1 MKKKY
6 FKDKKHFALWVG
18 FISFLLS
25 LTWMLYSLV
34 ALAFDPNYSFEFE
47 PIVVFFIAFA
57 AFLSSEKPWE
67 YKRYHFINSHKRD
80 HSFTITDN
88 GGKFEIGSGDKLF
101 DLSFGTS
108 GTGSVQIKGVG
119 YGSQNIKGI
128 TIVPGIAN
136 VEDINDFNHYN
147 YSTYQRAYAG
157 DFVVL
162 KNSFGNYAALRIVH
176 ADARSHGGQDIVKFD
191 YWIL

>member
-1 MKKKY
+1 MERL

-25 LTWMLYSLV
+25 LMWMIYSFV
-34 ALAFDPNYSFEFE
+34 SLAVCPNSSFEFE
-47 PIVVFFIAFA
+47 PIIVFLVSFA
-57 AFLSSEKPWE
+57 AYLSTENPWE
-67 YKRYHFINSHKRD
+67 YKKYHFINSHKKNK
-80 HSFTITDN
+80 SFIISENN
-88 GGKFEIGSGDKLF
+88 GKLEIGIGDKLF

-108 GTGSVQIKGVG
+108 GRGSVQIKGIN

-128 TIVPGIAN
+128 AVLPEIVS
-136 VEDINDFNHYN
+136 VEDIDDFNHYN
-147 YSTYQRAYAG
+147 YSNHQTARTG

-162 KNSFGNYAALRIVH
+162 NNSFGNYAALRIIH
-176 ADARSHGGQDIVKFD
+176 ADSRSHGGQDIVKFD